1 MANGNQ
7 KQRNPFGYG
16 GGNYGLSGYGP
27 YGRRGGG
34 AVNPYRKPQWGAPNM
49 FDPAWMAVHQA
60 ARLARDAQNQES
72 DGMLNKW
79 VKDMTDIQ
87 GDVNATL
94 AKVSP
99 KMMANFQNLFKIDY
113 DAIGDEMRLIDGLD
127 DDDPVRMEGLW
138 KIEQMKNKWTNTNT
152 QAENLFKAKTNFLD
166 AKTSGSLSDY
176 YGQNPDQKSHFA
188 NLFSDN
194 ADFTI
199 DAQGN
204 ILYSVGY
211 NKHLPSGEVQ
221 WVEGQHRLHDL
232 PDVITKDFAYA
243 EHTLK
248 RVENLT
254 KAKQPLTEINKNLL
268 RQTLRQE
275 LSDPSRLYSWL
286 TDDFIVAGGFGI
298 DESLI
303 GDPSRFNELR
313 DVAVEQTLQLYENIA
328 KDAYDKEQKRLSN
341 LNNTTTTGITPEWH
355 TELDTQVASWKTD
368 NKIPTRNDWNKL
380 ASESKWAV
388 QHAFKQIKDG
398 EDSKGKPIMKT
409 VIDESKVILVPRDTD
424 NNTSLMLAKQLT
436 YDVTE
441 FDAILKKLK
450 EK

>member
-7 KQRNPFGYG
+7 RQRNPFGYG

-34 AVNPYRKPQWGAPNM
+34 GVNPYRKPQWGAPTL
-49 FDPAWMAVHQA
+49 FDPAWMAMYQA
-60 ARLARDAQNQES
+60 KKLAKDNQNLES
-72 DGMLNKW
+72 DSMINTW

-87 GDVNATL
+87 GNVNATL

-99 KMMANFQNLFKIDY
+99 KMNANFQELFKADY
-113 DAIGDEMRLIDGLD
+113 DAISKEMLLIDGMEH
-127 DDDPVRMEGLW
+127 DDPRRMEGLW
-138 KIEQMKNKWTNTNT
+138 RIEQMKNKWTNTNT
-152 QAENLFKAKTNFLD
+152 QAENLLQAKTNFLE
-166 AKTSGSLSDY
+166 AKTTGSLSDY
-176 YGQNPDQKSHFA
+176 YNENPDQKSHFA

-194 ADFTI
+194 ADFTT
-199 DAQGN
+199 DEQGN

-211 NKHLPSGEVQ
+211 NKHLPNGEIQ

-232 PDVITKDFAYA
+232 PDIIKKDFEYA

-248 RVENLT
+248 RVESLT
-254 KAKQPLTEINKNLL
+254 KAKQPLSEINKNLL

-275 LSDPSRLYSWL
+275 LSDPARLYSWL

-313 DVAVEQTLQLYENIA
+313 ETAVEQTLNLYEKIA
-328 KDAYDKEQKRLSN
+328 QDAYNKEQKRLQN
-341 LNNTTTTGITPEWH
+341 LNNSNNDVVTPEWH

-368 NKIPTRNDWNKL
+368 NKIPNANDWNRL
-380 ASESKWAV
+380 ASQSKWAV
-388 QHAFKQIKDG
+388 TTPRKRETVDG
-398 EDSKGKPIMKT
+398 KT
-409 VIDESKVILVPRDTD
+409 VTVPDETKIVLTPRDTD
-424 NNTSLMLAKQLT
+424 NNTIQMLSKQLT

-441 FDAILKKLK
+441 IDAILKKLK
-450 EK
+450 EE